1 MDFRQLRYFVAVYEE
16 GHVGR
21 AAERLSLSQPAL
33 SQQIRQLEHSLD
45 LSLFER
51 SNKRLLP
58 TLAAHTL
65 YNQAVPLLDGL
76 QRAHEAMG
84 NFKGQSLRTLAIGVL
99 QTVRPSLVPQL
110 LERVRKAQ
118 PHLVVQIYE
127 LSGSEIERRLLNG
140 SLDIGISYL
149 PPRQPGLHGLL
160 LYEDELQLVIPRTHP
175 LKDFKKV
182 SIRQAAELP
191 MLMLGEEFQI
201 RQIWKAQ
208 LASQGRRPQVQ
219 AEMNNMAGILDSLA
233 HTALATILPGRAKDA
248 AQDDQELLWKPL
260 SEPRVP
266 LKVGLVFRDAQRQQA
281 SVELLRTLLE
291 EEADPRQLG
300 ASPLDVLG

>member
-1 MDFRQLRYFVAVYEE
+1 
-16 GHVGR
+16 
-21 AAERLSLSQPAL
+21 
-33 SQQIRQLEHSLD
+33 

-65 YNQAVPLLDGL
+65 YNHALPLLDGL
-76 QRAHEAMG
+76 QRAHEAMR

-110 LERVRKAQ
+110 LERLRKAQ

-127 LSGSEIERRLLNG
+127 LSGLEIERRLLNG
-140 SLDIGISYL
+140 NLDIGISYL

-160 LYEDELQLVIPRTHP
+160 LYEDELQLVIPDSHP

-201 RQIWKAQ
+201 RQIWQAQ

-233 HTALATILPGRAKDA
+233 HTALATILPGRAKEA
-248 AQDDQELLWKPL
+248 AEDDQGLLWKPL

-291 EEADPRQLG
+291 EETDARLLG
-300 ASPLDVLG
+300 ASPLDVLA

>member
-33 SQQIRQLEHSLD
+33 SQQIRQLEQNLD
-45 LSLFER
+45 VSLFER
-51 SNKRLLP
+51 GNKRLLP

-65 YNQAVPLLDGL
+65 YNHALPLLDGL
-76 QRAHEAMG
+76 QRAREALR

-110 LERVRKAQ
+110 LDRVRKAQ

-127 LSGSEIERRLLNG
+127 LSGLEIERRLLNG

-160 LYEDELQLVIPRTHP
+160 LYEDELQLVIPNTHP
-175 LKDFKKV
+175 LREFKKV
-182 SIRQAAELP
+182 SLKQAAELP
-191 MLMLGEEFQI
+191 MLLLGEEFQV
-201 RQIWKAQ
+201 RQIWQSQ
-208 LASQGRRPQVQ
+208 LANLGRRPQVQ
-219 AEMNNMAGILDSLA
+219 AEMNNMGGILDSLA
-233 HTALATILPGRAKDA
+233 HTSLATVLPGRAKEVVE
-248 AQDDQELLWKPL
+248 DDQQLLWKPL

-266 LKVGLVFRDAQRQQA
+266 LKIGLVFRDAQRQQA
-281 SVELLRTLLE
+281 SVELLRNLLE
-291 EEADPRQLG
+291 EEADPRQIG
-300 ASPLDVLG
+300 VSPLDVLG

>member
-33 SQQIRQLEHSLD
+33 SQQIRQLEQNLD
-45 LSLFER
+45 VSLFER
-51 SNKRLLP
+51 GNKRLLP

-65 YNQAVPLLDGL
+65 YNHALPLLDGL
-76 QRAHEAMG
+76 QRAREALR

-110 LERVRKAQ
+110 LDRVRKAQ

-127 LSGSEIERRLLNG
+127 LSGLEIERRLLNG

-160 LYEDELQLVIPRTHP
+160 LYEDELQLVIPNTHP
-175 LKDFKKV
+175 LREFKKV
-182 SIRQAAELP
+182 SLKQAAELP
-191 MLMLGEEFQI
+191 MLLLGEEFQV
-201 RQIWKAQ
+201 RQIWQSQ
-208 LASQGRRPQVQ
+208 LANLGRRPQVQ
-219 AEMNNMAGILDSLA
+219 AEMNNMGGILDSLA
-233 HTALATILPGRAKDA
+233 HTSLATVLPGRAKEVVE
-248 AQDDQELLWKPL
+248 DDQDLLWKPL

-266 LKVGLVFRDAQRQQA
+266 LKIGLVFRDAQRQQA
-281 SVELLRTLLE
+281 SVELLRNLLE
-291 EEADPRQLG
+291 EEADPRQIG
-300 ASPLDVLG
+300 VSPLDVLG

>member
-65 YNQAVPLLDGL
+65 YNHALPLLDGL
-76 QRAHEAMG
+76 QRAHEAMR

-99 QTVRPSLVPQL
+99 QTVRPSLIPQL
-110 LERVRKAQ
+110 LERLRKAQ

-127 LSGSEIERRLLNG
+127 LSGLEIERRLLNG
-140 SLDIGISYL
+140 NLDIGISYL
-149 PPRQPGLHGLL
+149 PPRQPGLHGVM
-160 LYEDELQLVIPRTHP
+160 LYEDELTLVIPADHP
-175 LKDFKKV
+175 LREFKKV
-182 SIRQAAELP
+182 SMRQAAELP
-191 MLMLGEEFQI
+191 MLLLGEEFQI
-201 RQIWKAQ
+201 RQIWQAQ
-208 LASQGRRPQVQ
+208 LTSLGRRPQVQ
-219 AEMNNMAGILDSLA
+219 AELNNMLGILDSLP
-233 HTALATILPGRAKDA
+233 HTRLATVLPGRSQKEY
-248 AQDDQELLWKPL
+248 DDQELLWKPL

-266 LKVGLVFRDAQRQQA
+266 LKVGLVCRDVQRQQA
-281 SVELLRTLLE
+281 SLALLRTLLE
-291 EEADPRQLG
+291 EVMEREVKPALDPL
-300 ASPLDVLG
+300 A